1 MSPSIIAGAGIATV
15 ILHFLMRVLNSGQM
29 AMLLA
34 RFGIPAIPSK
44 AIPWISI
51 SIGLGAG
58 IADALVQGMGWRAAL
73 ESVFAGLFAGT
84 GAVAIHETA
93 GQVGKPA
100 DPPAP

>member
-29 AMLLA
+29 ALLLG

-51 SIGLGAG
+51 SLGVGAG
-58 IADALVQGMGWRAAL
+58 VADALVQGMSWQPAL
-73 ESVFAGLFAGT
+73 ESIFAGLFAGT
-84 GAVAIHETA
+84 GAVALHETA
-93 GQVGKPA
+93 GQLCSK
-100 DPPAP
+100 PPAP